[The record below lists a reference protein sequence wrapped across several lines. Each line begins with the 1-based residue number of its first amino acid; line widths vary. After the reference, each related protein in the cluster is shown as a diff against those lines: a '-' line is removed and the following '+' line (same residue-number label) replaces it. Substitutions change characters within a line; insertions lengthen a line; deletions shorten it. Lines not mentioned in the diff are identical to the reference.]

1 MLSAWSSGHCSTLEV
16 SLQGHTALFGL
27 GAGSLPPL
35 QTAVSRQGL
44 RQARGARHSAVALA
58 VFPVR
63 QACWLPRATSFLPR
77 GTLQPQPG
85 GPVAGGAT
93 SQPVRAAIPGPVSGW
108 AAVLVPHALSL
119 GPGAS
124 LCVTLAGLS
133 RVVMA

>member
-1 MLSAWSSGHCSTLEV
+1 M
-16 SLQGHTALFGL
+16 SLQGPTALFGL

-44 RQARGARHSAVALA
+44 RQACGARHSAVALA

-63 QACWLPRATSFLPR
+63 QACWLPRATSFLPC
-77 GTLQPQPG
+77 GALQPQPG
-85 GPVAGGAT
+85 GLVAGGAA

-108 AAVLVPHALSL
+108 AAVLAPHTLNL

-124 LCVTLAGLS
+124 LYVTLMGLS
-133 RVVMA
+133 RVVTA